1 MEYWLW
7 LRLVEGIGSI
17 TERKLLQYFGNPK
30 TIYEADQEQLRLVE
44 GIGPKLA
51 ASIRNFRS
59 LDQALRLQENIFKQG
74 ISILTIHDA
83 NYPQQLLQYLK
94 APTILYYKGKLRDS
108 LSGVAVV
115 GARRCSTY
123 GKQVTLEAAN
133 YLAAHSVPVISG
145 MAKGIDSYA
154 HIACL
159 KANGYTMAVVAH
171 GLDQCYPKEHR
182 ELMQAIIDTGVVMSE
197 YPPDTMPRQEYFPE
211 RNALIAGLGS
221 KVLIAEAG
229 QKSGAL
235 ITAKLAKEQGKELFV
250 PPHDIYSPSGIGCN
264 QLIVKGATVYLHP
277 KQLIDTA
284 YHTLDLEVKPS
295 NTTLSQLTGN
305 EKKIGDCLANSK
317 KTIEEIESETG
328 INQLKLLELLTIME
342 LEGHIQALPAGR
354 FRSNGICSRDDLPSG
369 QSSQKGYDPL
379 GIR

>member
-1 MEYWLW
+1 LEYWLW

-30 TIYEADQEQLRLVE
+30 NIYEADQEQLRLVE

-51 ASIRNFRS
+51 TNIRSLRS
-59 LDQALRLQENIFKQG
+59 LDQAFRLQESIFKQG
-74 ISILTIHDA
+74 INILTIHDV

-115 GARRCSTY
+115 GARRCSSY

-133 YLAAHSVPVISG
+133 YLAAHCIPVISG

-182 ELMQAIIDTGVVMSE
+182 ELMQAIIETGVVMSE

-211 RNALIAGLGS
+211 RNALIAGLCS

-235 ITAKLAKEQGKELFV
+235 ITAKLAKEQGKELLV

-295 NTTLSQLTGN
+295 NTKLPQLTDD
-305 EKKIGDCLANSK
+305 EKKIGDCLTNSK

-342 LEGHIQALPAGR
+342 LEGHIQALPGGR
-354 FRSNGICSRDDLPSG
+354 FRSNGTCSVLEGRLREP
-369 QSSQKGYDPL
+369 
-379 GIR
+379 RA